1 MLKKLSDDQKWELL
15 EQYKGSTL
23 ELIVCTVLLSDSAL
37 YDLLTCCNISHASL
51 LVGWLVG

>member
-51 LVGWLVG
+51 LLVGWLM